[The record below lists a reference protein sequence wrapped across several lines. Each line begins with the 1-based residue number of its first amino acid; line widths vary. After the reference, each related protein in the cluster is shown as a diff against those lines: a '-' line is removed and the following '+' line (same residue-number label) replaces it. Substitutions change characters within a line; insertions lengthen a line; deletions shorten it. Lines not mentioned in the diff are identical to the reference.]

1 MKFSRKTGAAL
12 FVTLFLALGIAA
24 TKPTDKPDAERI
36 YKNLKVLPKDISK
49 ADLDK
54 VMDNFK
60 TALGYTLGHQVIADC
75 IGSFL

>member
-36 YKNLKVLPKDISK
+36 YKNLKVLPKDIRRQTWTRSWTISK
-49 ADLDK
+49 RLLA
-54 VMDNFK
+54 
-60 TALGYTLGHQVIADC
+60 
-75 IGSFL
+75 